1 VAAAYLLALLL
12 QSASCGRKKLLS
24 NNTVAVVVRRQHST
38 SLFSPSKFK
47 DFSAALVIG
56 QDAREKKT
64 KTNRP
69 TLGRTTGE
77 FFDVLEISETQK
89 QLTAPRQRFL
99 RCTDGDQIF
108 KGKPKIR
115 RPAYFQR
122 HNNAI
127 TSCAKSKCLRFALFA
142 HQMFDQKKKSA
153 KNKSVTC
160 GGRVPEVVV
169 TSLGPLR
176 HAKEKNSRQLRCV
189 FITTVLFC
197 DYLCLHSKR
206 TINNALNPS
215 IKKN

>member
-69 TLGRTTGE
+69 TLGGTTGE

-89 QLTAPRQRFL
+89 QLRRGNVFYDVRTAIKYLKESQKYAGRRIFNDTTMPLLHVLNQNVCVSHYL
-99 RCTDGDQIF
+99 RI
-108 KGKPKIR
+108 
-115 RPAYFQR
+115 
-122 HNNAI
+122 
-127 TSCAKSKCLRFALFA
+127 KCLTK
-142 HQMFDQKKKSA
+142 KKKSA

>member
-1 VAAAYLLALLL
+1 
-12 QSASCGRKKLLS
+12 
-24 NNTVAVVVRRQHST
+24 
-38 SLFSPSKFK
+38 
-47 DFSAALVIG
+47 
-56 QDAREKKT
+56 
-64 KTNRP
+64 
-69 TLGRTTGE
+69 LGGTTGE

-89 QLTAPRQRFL
+89 QLRRGNVFYDVRTAIKYLKESQKYAGPRIFNDTTMPLLHALNQNVCVSHYL
-99 RCTDGDQIF
+99 RI
-108 KGKPKIR
+108 
-115 RPAYFQR
+115 
-122 HNNAI
+122 
-127 TSCAKSKCLRFALFA
+127 KCLTK
-142 HQMFDQKKKSA
+142 KKKSA

-215 IKKN
+215 IKKIR